1 MIVDDN
7 KFIRESLPVLV
18 KNILK
23 SYNKINEYE
32 VIEGSDGVDILSVLI
47 DDQKNNNLVK
57 CIITDENTEYI
68 NGSDAVT
75 IIRKLEKE
83 NKLKQVFI
91 VSISAFEDEYYKNK
105 IIDSGVDC
113 IMSKPCSR
121 MIMQKFFNEFKILG
135 QKYISVIK

>member
-47 DDQKNNNLVK
+47 DDQKNNNLLK
-57 CIITDENTEYI
+57 CILTDENMEYI
-68 NGSDAVT
+68 N
-75 IIRKLEKE
+75 
-83 NKLKQVFI
+83 
-91 VSISAFEDEYYKNK
+91 
-105 IIDSGVDC
+105 
-113 IMSKPCSR
+113 
-121 MIMQKFFNEFKILG
+121 
-135 QKYISVIK
+135 